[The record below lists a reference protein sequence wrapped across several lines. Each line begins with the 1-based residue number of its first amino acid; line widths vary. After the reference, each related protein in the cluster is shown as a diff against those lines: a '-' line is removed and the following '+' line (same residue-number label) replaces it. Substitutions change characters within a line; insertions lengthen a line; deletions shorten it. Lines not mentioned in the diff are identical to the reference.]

1 MEELVQEFKELS
13 EEEKLAFIRE
23 VMPDLSDTLE
33 KNPDFMEEMMDMIID
48 KVDTFQM
55 LNMMGKIM

>member
-23 VMPDLSDTLE
+23 IMPDLSDTLE
-33 KNPDFMEEMMDMIID
+33 KIPTLW
-48 KVDTFQM
+48 K
-55 LNMMGKIM
+55 K